1 MILKIF
7 FPSCCAIVLA
17 LILISCA
24 GQVAPPGGPVDTI
37 PPIVIRTEPD
47 TNAIHIQTDRIVLE
61 FSEYVDRRSVEESI
75 FLSPYLGQL
84 EFEWSGREV
93 TIIFSE
99 QLRKNTTYVLN
110 IGTDVV
116 DIRAHN
122 RMAFGY
128 TLAFSTGDVI
138 DKGIISGR
146 VFDEK
151 PEGVMLFAYALNN
164 IKPDTLDPSRS
175 RPDYIMQT
183 GKGGGFTLSNM
194 GWGTYRIFAVRDEYR
209 NLIYDKQVDQF
220 GVTTG
225 DVTISETKPRADN
238 MWFRLSIEDTSK
250 PFLTN
255 VQPLNRRELRL
266 RFSEPL
272 DSSSFYHSTI
282 AIKDTATQQSVEIL
296 LRTREPGDST
306 AATVVTTSPL
316 DSGRTY
322 RLTIGKA
329 LDLAGNPFDSVNS
342 SFAFVGA
349 STPDTLRPAFTVP
362 GISDSARG
370 IALGQRIEIRFSEPV
385 QQSAAGNAIA
395 LLDTTKTKIATNIQW
410 TSAYG
415 VLVTP
420 IQPLRS
426 KSWFTIKVAMD
437 SVKDFSGNGYKDS
450 VRIIRFQTI
459 DVRIT
464 GSIEGTVV
472 DSAAGK
478 NSGEIF
484 LTARR
489 LSTTPPAENTIR
501 LKKPGKFFFDQLPE
515 GQYTLRA
522 FEDRDSSQS
531 YSYGKT
537 FPFHPAERFAVYA
550 DTIKVR
556 ARWGVEG
563 IVIRFKEEK

>member
-138 DKGIISGR
+138 DKGIINGR

-183 GKGGGFTLSNM
+183 GKDGGFTLSNM

-266 RFSEPL
+266 RFSEPM

-342 SFAFVGA
+342 SFAFVGVA
-349 STPDTLRPAFTVP
+349 TPDTLRPAFTVL